1 MWRMCFPCASLLLFF
16 FASLGAVSLLCF
28 CVSLCC
34 QMLFSFGAVL
44 VLSFC
49 AVVFLLSLCCVI
61 CFFARIATLACL
73 FFSCTALSCCLATL
87 VCFCKV
93 LALPLGLLIFSL
105 PCSFH
110 CSAFCFA
117 LLLLS
122 LLPNCDCLV
131 TLLALPF
138 CLPWQFAC
146 FASACFAMCFALP
159 CCALPCQLA
168 CIAIILCAK

>member
-1 MWRMCFPCASLLLFF
+1 M
-16 FASLGAVSLLCF
+16 LCF

-138 CLPWQFAC
+138 FVCLGNLLALLRL
-146 FASACFAMCFALP
+146 ALP
-159 CCALPCQLA
+159 CVLRCLAVLCLASWLALPLFCVQS
-168 CIAIILCAK
+168 